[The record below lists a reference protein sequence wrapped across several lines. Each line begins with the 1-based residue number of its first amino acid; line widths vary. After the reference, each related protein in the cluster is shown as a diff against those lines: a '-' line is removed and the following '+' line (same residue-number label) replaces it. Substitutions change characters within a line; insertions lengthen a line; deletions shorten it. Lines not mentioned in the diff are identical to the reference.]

1 MFEEIKKSLKKIFS
15 IKKTRKTVKKTRKT
29 VKRTRINSRY
39 NQRLNIKIRK
49 IR

>member
-15 IKKTRKTVKKTRKT
+15 KKKSKKI
-29 VKRTRINSRY
+29 VKRKRTIRNSRY
-39 NQRLNIKIRK
+39 NQSLNRKIRK